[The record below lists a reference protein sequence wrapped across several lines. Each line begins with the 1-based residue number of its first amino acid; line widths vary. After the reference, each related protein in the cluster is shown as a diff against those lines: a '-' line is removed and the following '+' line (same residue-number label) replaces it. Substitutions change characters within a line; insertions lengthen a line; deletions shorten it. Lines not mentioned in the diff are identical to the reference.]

1 MTTIRT
7 ATAADLPSMHA
18 AANAFY
24 ASSKALRHF
33 DINKFASIWTQFLEV
48 NFGVIFLAEADGL
61 IVGALGGVIH
71 PDLYGSELIAEEF
84 FWFIQAESRGSGLKL
99 YAKFEEWARSR
110 GAVEIQMVHLL
121 DLMPE
126 KVGTFYRRA
135 GYSPIETRYSKRL
148 AA

>member
-1 MTTIRT
+1 
-7 ATAADLPSMHA
+7 MHA
-18 AANAFY
+18 AAKEFY

-33 DINKFASIWTQFLEV
+33 DIEKFTAIWAQFLAV

-84 FWFIQAESRGSGLKL
+84 FWFIRQDSRGSGLKL
-99 YAKFEEWARSR
+99 YAKFEQWASER

-126 KVGTFYRRA
+126 KVSTFYRRA